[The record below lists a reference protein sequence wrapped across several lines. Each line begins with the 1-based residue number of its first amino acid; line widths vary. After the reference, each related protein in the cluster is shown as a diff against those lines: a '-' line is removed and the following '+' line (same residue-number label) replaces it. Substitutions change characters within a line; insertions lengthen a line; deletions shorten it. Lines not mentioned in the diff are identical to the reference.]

1 MLSILLVGKDPDGL
15 AGLSTALQKEKGIRV
30 NRAASGQEA
39 WDSLANY
46 QVDVAVMDEQ
56 LADGEAL
63 PFVKQLVKMKPLINC
78 AMVSTLAAEDFHEA
92 TEGLGVF
99 MQLPVHPGSAEAA
112 KMLQLLQSIGALMA
126 QQ

>member
-1 MLSILLVGKDPDGL
+1 MLSILLVGKDPGGL
-15 AGLSTALQKEKGIRV
+15 ADLSTALQNEEGIRV
-30 NRAASGQEA
+30 DRAASGQEA
-39 WDSLANY
+39 WDFLANH
-46 QVDVAVMDEQ
+46 QVDVAVIDEQ

-63 PFVKQLVKMKPLINC
+63 PFVKQLVKKNPLINC

-99 MQLPVHPGSAEAA
+99 MQLPVHPGSEEAA
-112 KMLQLLQSIGALMA
+112 NMLQLLQSIGALMA

>member
-15 AGLSTALQKEKGIRV
+15 ADLSTALQNEEGIRV
-30 NRAASGQEA
+30 DRAASGQEA
-39 WDSLANY
+39 WDFLANH
-46 QVDVAVMDEQ
+46 QVDVAVMDQQ

-63 PFVKQLVKMKPLINC
+63 PFVKQLVKKNPLINC

-99 MQLPVHPGSAEAA
+99 MQLPVHPGSEEAA
-112 KMLQLLQSIGALMA
+112 NMLQLLQSIGALMA